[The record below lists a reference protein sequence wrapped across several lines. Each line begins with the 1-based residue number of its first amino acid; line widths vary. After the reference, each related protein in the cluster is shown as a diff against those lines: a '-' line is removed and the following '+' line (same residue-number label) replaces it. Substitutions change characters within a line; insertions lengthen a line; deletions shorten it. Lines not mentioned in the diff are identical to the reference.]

1 MVLYKRNCIV
11 ASSIKLRGDQLLA
24 DLSRVLVGKRIV
36 SVTGSCFA
44 GGRSFRPNCREC
56 LSESGY
62 TQDKDSPVRFSS
74 SDGSVK
80 PPKNASRCKTVVA
93 GDTNKKTLDFEI
105 DDGTKLSFVLRQ
117 GCSAENTFTSSLE
130 SDSRSSKKTIGSV
143 DSKTES
149 RAIVYPDPHIMP
161 VELYDFGSGVSS
173 FDGTLKSC

>member
-105 DDGTKLSFVLRQ
+105 DDGTKLSLFSDKVAVQKIHSHLRWSLILVLP
-117 GCSAENTFTSSLE
+117 
-130 SDSRSSKKTIGSV
+130 KKLLVLWI
-143 DSKTES
+143 
-149 RAIVYPDPHIMP
+149 
-161 VELYDFGSGVSS
+161 
-173 FDGTLKSC
+173 LKPNPGQ